1 MYDEFYFQQYFLFI
15 KQNENLQH
23 FLQIKKISQTVPSEF
38 VPTDSE
44 VIYTYQI
51 YNKHD
56 VHQD

>member
-1 MYDEFYFQQYFLFI
+1 M
-15 KQNENLQH
+15 LQH
-23 FLQIKKISQTVPSEF
+23 FQQIKKISQAVPSEF